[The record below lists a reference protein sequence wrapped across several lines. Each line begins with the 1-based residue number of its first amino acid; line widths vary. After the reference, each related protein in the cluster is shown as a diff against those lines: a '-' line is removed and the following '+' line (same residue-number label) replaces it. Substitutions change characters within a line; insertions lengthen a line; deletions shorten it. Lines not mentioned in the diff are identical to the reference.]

1 MTDDAPDRSPA
12 AAEAL
17 HTTLDCSFEE
27 AVDRVQLEHE
37 LAGFESVAT
46 TRLDRLVE
54 GVLGEAVTR
63 TALVVV
69 CHAEVAR
76 DAVDLDPVLGGLL
89 PCTTAVYEQDGEV
102 HVHHLSATKAMRDL
116 GCVDADDR
124 DAMADLVELT
134 GERMRTVWENVE
146 AIDAS
151 YGAEPAG

>member
-27 AVDRVQLEHE
+27 AVDRV
-37 LAGFESVAT
+37 
-46 TRLDRLVE
+46 R
-54 GVLGEAVTR
+54 VLGEAVTR